1 MNFNKARVYE
11 PVLALRIGVELA
23 FDHVDHDL
31 IADKTTLVHD
41 LLGLLSEL
49 SLLGDLGPQHITGSL

>member
-1 MNFNKARVYE
+1 MYE
-11 PVLALRIGVELA
+11 PVLALRIGVELV

>member
-11 PVLALRIGVELA
+11 PVLALRIGVELV

-49 SLLGDLGPQHITGSL
+49 SLLGDLGPQHITSSL